1 MAYNNYFPQYYPNQM
16 PMIQPQTQM
25 PVQAPQMPQNSVQGS
40 MNGITWVLGE
50 NAAKSFPVG
59 AGQTVVLM
67 DREEPVMYMKS
78 VDQSGMPLP
87 LRIFDITE
95 RTARQTEVNSSK
107 NTNGDYVSR
116 TEFDEFKED
125 MRRTINGMR
134 KPKNSNEVKNNVES
148 NLSKIRE

>member
-1 MAYNNYFPQYYPNQM
+1 MAYGAYVPQNYYQQQYYPNLQM
-16 PMIQPQTQM
+16 PLQP
-25 PVQAPQMPQNSVQGS
+25 PQMPSNAPQSSGNS
-40 MNGITWVLGE
+40 ITWVLGE

-95 RTARQTEVNSSK
+95 RTSEKQSSNVTKEVT
-107 NTNGDYVSR
+107 TNDYVSR
-116 TEFDEFKED
+116 KEFDEFRESVK
-125 MRRTINGMR
+125 RSINGFR
-134 KPKNSNEVKNNVES
+134 KPHNE
-148 NLSKIRE
+148 REGEK